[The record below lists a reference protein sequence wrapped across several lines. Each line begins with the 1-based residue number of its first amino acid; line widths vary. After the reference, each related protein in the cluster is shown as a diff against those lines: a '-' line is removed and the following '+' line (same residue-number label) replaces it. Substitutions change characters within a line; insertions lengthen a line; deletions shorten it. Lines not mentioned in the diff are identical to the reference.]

1 MNSNSYFILTSYI
14 ACIIDSYSLQYIF
27 FNWLEIYP
35 KVLPWSSFFGT
46 NWPPIWVERR
56 SLDTDLSYSIIVVI
70 LATLW
75 DIRECSF
82 IEPCLKERLPML
94 LKLLITASMW
104 S

>member
-1 MNSNSYFILTSYI
+1 MKSNIYFFLTSYI

-46 NWPPIWVERR
+46 NWPPIWMERR

-75 DIRECSF
+75 DIRNAV
-82 IEPCLKERLPML
+82 L
-94 LKLLITASMW
+94 
-104 S
+104 